1 MRKDPL
7 PFIFLA
13 AFLLPLLLPAGDSA
27 AETPSLYELRGSVN
41 GGTSLQDLK
50 SESYGAKLLP
60 TVGGSLGVFIK
71 KERALNYGIEFSY
84 DHNFQSDDKNYY
96 YYSAYERLGFTP
108 MVELFFPG
116 RGPRFYVT
124 GGLGANVAF
133 SGYVS
138 KAYLASRVGAGI
150 HFQKSVFHGILLSYS
165 HGFLSDYR
173 AFETFRAS
181 VVFRLLEREL
191 R

>member
-1 MRKDPL
+1 M

-13 AFLLPLLLPAGDSA
+13 ALLLPLLPPAGDSA
-27 AETPSLYELRGSVN
+27 AETPSFFELRGSVN

-60 TVGGSLGVFIK
+60 TVGGSLSIFMK
-71 KERALNYGIEFSY
+71 RKRALNYGIEFSY
-84 DHNFQSDDKNYY
+84 DHNFQSNDKNYY
-96 YYSAYERLGFTP
+96 YYSSYERLGFTP
-108 MVELFFPG
+108 LVELSLFG
-116 RGPRFYVT
+116 RGPRLYVS
-124 GGLGANVAF
+124 GGLGANIAF
-133 SGYVS
+133 SGYTT
-138 KAYLASRVGAGI
+138 KAYVASRVGTEI
-150 HFQKSVFHGILLSYS
+150 RFQKSVFHGILVSYS

-181 VVFRLLEREL
+181 VVFRLLDREL